1 MRMSQRSM
9 QICSRNK
16 KIPNRLA
23 VRDFLFTFAEN
34 IKERYEKEND
44 SLTKTCRMDDKE
56 LYINFDEYIRQG
68 EPQKRERAEAWRVA
82 IGLQAVDG
90 LKTSEYL
97 QETARRNIEGE
108 ITIDEARELV
118 KQYYIKKTA
127 HDEGNEDKEE
137 ADRVS
142 SNISKL
148 LQTDA
153 FTYSVAGLAAIHRAI
168 FEGVFKH
175 AGTFRDYDIS
185 KKEWVLKGESV
196 LYGRWQDLR
205 MTVEYDLEQERQF
218 DYTTLSKDQMVE
230 HLAKFV
236 AGLWQI
242 HPFCE
247 GNTRTTA
254 LFTIKYLRSL
264 GFSVNNDMFERHSWY
279 FRNALVRANYRNLK
293 KGINYE
299 PIFLVRFFR
308 NLLLG
313 ENNTLKNRY
322 MMIDAPEDWKMPEN
336 EQVPHKYRTSTEQ
349 ATEQVRTLV
358 VSMGHD
364 QLTLKQMMEKM
375 NLKHRPNFIDNYLN
389 PAMAD
394 GYIHLL
400 YPDKPHHPRQKYLLT
415 VKGLALYDELT
426 NY

>member
-1 MRMSQRSM
+1 MT
-9 QICSRNK
+9 K
-16 KIPNRLA
+16 E
-23 VRDFLFTFAEN
+23 D
-34 IKERYEKEND
+34 IKEQ
-44 SLTKTCRMDDKE
+44 
-56 LYINFDEYIRQG
+56 YINFDEYIRQG
-68 EPQKRERAEAWRVA
+68 EPAQRERAEAWRVA

-108 ITIDEARELV
+108 ITIDEAREMV

-127 HDEGNEDKEE
+127 HDEGDEDKEE
-137 ADRVS
+137 ADLVS
-142 SNISKL
+142 GNISKL

-153 FTYSVAGLAAIHRAI
+153 FTYSMAGLSAIHKAI

-175 AGTFRDYDIS
+175 AGRFRDYDIS
-185 KKEWVLKGESV
+185 KKEWVLRGDSV

-205 MTVEYDLEQERQF
+205 MAVEYDLEQERQF
-218 DYTTLSKDQMVE
+218 DYTPLNKDQMME

-242 HPFCE
+242 HPFGE

-254 LFTIKYLRSL
+254 VFTIKYLRSQ
-264 GFSVNNDMFERHSWY
+264 GFDVNNDLFERHSWY

-299 PIFLVRFFR
+299 PLFLVRFFR

-322 MMIDAPEDWKMPEN
+322 MMIDGPEEWKMPEN
-336 EQVPHKYRTSTEQ
+336 EQVENKHRTSTEQ
-349 ATEQVRTLV
+349 VTEQVKTLV
-358 VSMGHD
+358 LALGSD
-364 QLTLKQMMEKM
+364 QLTLKQMMERV
-375 NLKHRPNFIDNYLN
+375 NLKHRPNFIDNYLT
-389 PAMAD
+389 PAINE
-394 GYIHLL
+394 GCIRLL
-400 YPDKPHHPRQKYLLT
+400 YPDKPRHPRQKYLLT
-415 VKGLALYDELT
+415 VKGLALYKELT
-426 NY
+426 KA

>member
-1 MRMSQRSM
+1 MALSLY
-9 QICSRNK
+9 NK
-16 KIPNRLA
+16 LEGVGEEEFAGIRKRREKLEVTEIVCIFA
-23 VRDFLFTFAEN
+23 VKNKGYVRRQEDKATEP
-34 IKERYEKEND
+34 EKKD
-44 SLTKTCRMDDKE
+44 
-56 LYINFDEYIRQG
+56 
-68 EPQKRERAEAWRVA
+68 RAEAWRVA

-118 KQYYIKKTA
+118 KEYYIKKTV
-127 HDEGNEDKEE
+127 HDDDDADKEE

-153 FTYSVAGLAAIHRAI
+153 FTYSVAGFAAIHRAI

-175 AGTFRDYDIS
+175 AGRFRDYDIS
-185 KKEWVLKGESV
+185 KKEWVLRNDTV

-218 DYTTLSKDQMVE
+218 DYTALNKDQMIE

-242 HPFCE
+242 HPFGE

-254 LFTIKYLRSL
+254 IFTIKYLRSL
-264 GFSVNNDMFERHSWY
+264 GFSVNNDMFEHYSWY
-279 FRNALVRANYRNLK
+279 FRNALVRANYRNVQ
-293 KGINYE
+293 KGINAE

-313 ENNTLKNRY
+313 ETNELKNRY
-322 MMIDAPEDWKMPEN
+322 MLVNPPEEWNTPTSSPISTPTSSVHDMLQTEN
-336 EQVPHKYRTSTEQ
+336 PLIRNLVKFIGNNQCSIKDMLEGVGLKDRKNFLEYHLVPAISE
-349 ATEQVRTLV
+349 
-358 VSMGHD
+358 
-364 QLTLKQMMEKM
+364 
-375 NLKHRPNFIDNYLN
+375 
-389 PAMAD
+389 
-394 GYIHLL
+394 GYVCLL
-400 YPDKPHHPRQKYLLT
+400 YPDKPRHPRQKYLLT
-415 VKGLALYDELT
+415 LKGQILFQELT
-426 NY
+426 KQ